1 MANAIKMLQDD
12 HNSVRMLFGQ
22 FHQIPSG
29 QGDIAEKTARQIAS
43 MLITHDALE
52 EHFIYP
58 VLAEYAPEL
67 AKESVDEHEHVKKI
81 LSDLEGVESGTDSG
95 LSELL
100 TQLQAAVQAHVEKEE
115 ENVFPLLSDKLGVE
129 QLEDIGHRMM
139 GRQQELLQENADTTS
154 AASAGRP
161 QITTPRI

>member
-22 FHQIPSG
+22 FHQIPAG
-29 QGDIAEKTARQIAS
+29 QGDVAEKTARQIAA
-43 MLITHDALE
+43 MLTTHAALE
-52 EHFIYP
+52 EEFIYP
-58 VLAEYAPEL
+58 VLAEHSPDL
-67 AKESVDEHEHVKKI
+67 AEESVGEHDQAKKI
-81 LSDLEGVESGTDSG
+81 LKDLEGVESGTDSG

-115 ENVFPLLSDKLGVE
+115 ANVFPILVEKLGVSE
-129 QLEDIGHRMM
+129 LEDIGHRML
-139 GRQQELLQENADTTS
+139 GRQQTLMQENADTTGGS
-154 AASAGRP
+154 SAGRP